1 MMTPAASLKGIIEPA
16 FIHHFKPLQ
25 TVDPFTER
33 ALKRPTN
40 ESIARAPSPGCRWNV
55 GMTHL
60 MKVTCAGKAQLTVIL
75 GGDRL
80 RFVDGSASALVE
92 PGEHPFI
99 WVAAG
104 EVGSRYSV
112 AIVEP
117 SKVSFQHAAVL
128 DDSGRDAGIY
138 WVSL

>member
-1 MMTPAASLKGIIEPA
+1 
-16 FIHHFKPLQ
+16 
-25 TVDPFTER
+25 
-33 ALKRPTN
+33 
-40 ESIARAPSPGCRWNV
+40 
-55 GMTHL
+55 MTHV
-60 MKVTCAGKAQLTVIL
+60 MKITCAGRAQLTIIL
-75 GGDRL
+75 GGERL
-80 RFVDGSASALVE
+80 RFVNGTASTLVE

-104 EVGSRYSV
+104 EVGASYSV

-128 DDSGRDAGIY
+128 DESGRDAGIC

>member
-1 MMTPAASLKGIIEPA
+1 
-16 FIHHFKPLQ
+16 
-25 TVDPFTER
+25 
-33 ALKRPTN
+33 
-40 ESIARAPSPGCRWNV
+40 
-55 GMTHL
+55 MTHV
-60 MKVTCAGKAQLTVIL
+60 MKVTCEGKAQLTITL

-104 EVGSRYSV
+104 EVGARYSV

-117 SKVSFQHAAVL
+117 SKVFFQHAAVL

-138 WVSL
+138 WISL

>member
-1 MMTPAASLKGIIEPA
+1 
-16 FIHHFKPLQ
+16 
-25 TVDPFTER
+25 
-33 ALKRPTN
+33 
-40 ESIARAPSPGCRWNV
+40 
-55 GMTHL
+55 
-60 MKVTCAGKAQLTVIL
+60 MKVTCKGRAQLTIL
-75 GGDRL
+75 LSGERL
-80 RFVDGSASALVE
+80 RFVDGAASTLVE

-104 EVGSRYSV
+104 EVGSSYSV

-138 WVSL
+138 WISL